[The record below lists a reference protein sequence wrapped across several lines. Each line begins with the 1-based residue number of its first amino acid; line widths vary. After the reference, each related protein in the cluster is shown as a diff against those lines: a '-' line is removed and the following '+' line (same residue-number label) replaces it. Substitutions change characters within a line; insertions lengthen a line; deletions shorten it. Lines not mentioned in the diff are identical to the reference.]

1 MKIKHFILIL
11 FFIVSLVIAYSL
23 YFIRSNYLSERKMQR
38 LITFS
43 KLLNSLSEKNCEK
56 NILDFR
62 REVIN
67 NHGFYDLY
75 VFNVNGDFLG
85 GGGFK
90 DIKDFNHVLDM
101 AIKWKGTGTT
111 QINNKKTAHWGRC
124 SKEVLY
130 IVID

>member
-23 YFIRSNYLSERKMQR
+23 YFIRSNYISERKMQR

-43 KLLNSLSEKNCEK
+43 KLLNNLSEKNCEK

-75 VFNVNGDFLG
+75 VYNVNGDFLG

-90 DIKDFNHVLDM
+90 DIKELNHVLDM

-111 QINNKKTAHWGRC
+111 QINNKKTAYWGRC